1 LQLFNLRYWSDALP
15 TFVRH
20 DEPLT
25 IRYDPR
31 DMSKIFVKAPD
42 QSYAEIPYADMRCP
56 PISLW
61 EIRAARRLLAKQG
74 NTQVNQMA
82 LFRAHD
88 ELKRLVAVSVS
99 TTQSVRRDRARREN
113 LERERKLE
121 NSGPLPPASTVDYS
135 REARELP
142 VELGE
147 PRSRR

>member
-1 LQLFNLRYWSDALP
+1 
-15 TFVRH
+15 
-20 DEPLT
+20 
-25 IRYDPR
+25 
-31 DMSKIFVKAPD
+31 
-42 QSYAEIPYADMRCP
+42 
-56 PISLW
+56 
-61 EIRAARRLLAKQG
+61 
-74 NTQVNQMA
+74 MA